1 LARQGKYLWREN
13 IKGFQFF
20 IGTLFD
26 A

>member
-1 LARQGKYLWREN
+1 VVLWAGKYLWREN

-20 IGTLFD
+20 IQTHL